1 MIYLWCRP
9 RLRRANNTYQQQ
21 TNEDNMESFND
32 ENVDQRNSTQLSNI
46 RPRSVVNKV
55 KSDQEKWKRQVELQR
70 TSVYDRHTMLN

>member
-9 RLRRANNTYQQQ
+9 RLRRANNTYQQH
-21 TNEDNMESFND
+21 TDEDHMESFND
-32 ENVDQRNSTQLSNI
+32 ENVDQRNSTQLNNI

-55 KSDQEKWKRQVELQR
+55 KNDQEKWKRQVELQR

>member
-1 MIYLWCRP
+1 M
-9 RLRRANNTYQQQ
+9 RRANNTYQQQ

-55 KSDQEKWKRQVELQR
+55 KNDQEKWKRQVELQR

>member
-1 MIYLWCRP
+1 
-9 RLRRANNTYQQQ
+9 
-21 TNEDNMESFND
+21 MESFND

-55 KSDQEKWKRQVELQR
+55 KNDQEKWKRQVELQR